1 MKMNLKKD
9 KLSRSFLWCLFFG
22 VCVLVSS
29 CLLDASLINS
39 GIIAN
44 ILQSLHI
51 PSVDADYRGWLVVL
65 FTTVLSL
72 GNFYAILLE
81 RNLAKKQGKTL
92 SDDRWFT
99 ISLATGLGLFI
110 LMVQVDVLSL
120 LPLTMDS
127 FKNAMIFLGSSYL
140 FGLFIFVAL
149 SLVILAIYY
158 FLRKIIQDSIDK
170 ELSLGNIAG
179 NADNEK
185 IEEKGEEEAMQTK
198 EEIFPGLCY
207 VDSEFENKKPLEIKN
222 TEISLKDFVSRFR
235 LYLAQEE
242 KLYFE
247 ETILREF
254 IAGMASSHLIILEGL
269 SGTGKSSLARHISSF
284 IGEQSYFESVQA
296 SWHDNTSILGYY
308 NDFSK
313 RYKETEFL
321 KRLYEFTYRPNEVN
335 IMVLDEVN
343 ISRIEY
349 YFADFLSILEYP
361 ADLWKV
367 KIMELPFGFVPP
379 HHLQNGF
386 VRIPNNTWFI
396 GTANKDD
403 STYTI
408 TDKVYDRAISIS
420 FNNINTPFEVKEEIK
435 PLNISFDYLNG
446 LFDEAK
452 NNKANQLSD
461 KDIETFQKITNYI
474 YETFDIAFGNR
485 VWNQIVTFVP
495 VFIACG
501 GTKLEALDFLLAR
514 KYLYKLQG
522 RYESY
527 IKPGVLNLQNM
538 IRASYGQ
545 NSFKQTDRL
554 LNNILRKL

>member
-1 MKMNLKKD
+1 MKLNLRNN
-9 KLSRSFLWCLFFG
+9 KLSRSFIWCIFYG
-22 VCVLVSS
+22 ICVLVSA
-29 CLLDASLINS
+29 CLLDTSLTNS
-39 GIIAN
+39 GLFAN
-44 ILQSLHI
+44 IRDSFNI
-51 PSVDADYRGWLVVL
+51 PAIDADYRGWLVVF
-65 FTTVLSL
+65 FTTFLLLV
-72 GNFYAILLE
+72 NFFAILLE
-81 RNLAKKQGKTL
+81 KNLAAKQGKDL
-92 SDDRWFT
+92 SDDRWFI
-99 ISLATGLGLFI
+99 ISLITGLGLFI
-110 LMVQVDVLSL
+110 LMIQVDVLSL
-120 LPLTMDS
+120 LPLTLDS

-140 FGLFIFVAL
+140 FGLFLFIVL
-149 SLVILAIYY
+149 TVVILAIYY
-158 FLRKIIQDSIDK
+158 FLRKIIKDSIKDNINNQA
-170 ELSLGNIAG
+170 SLETIN
-179 NADNEK
+179 NQK
-185 IEEKGEEEAMQTK
+185 LEEGENNMQTK
-198 EEIFPGLCY
+198 EEVFPGLCY

-222 TEISLKDFVSRFR
+222 TEINLKDFVSLFR

-242 KLYFE
+242 KLYFD

-269 SGTGKSSLARHISSF
+269 SGTGKSSLARYISSF

-296 SWHDNTSILGYY
+296 SWHDNTAILGYY

-313 RYKETEFL
+313 KYKETEFL
-321 KRLYEFTYRPNEVN
+321 KRLYEFTYRPNEIN

-361 ADLWKV
+361 TDLWKV

-379 HHLQNGF
+379 YHLQNGF
-386 VRIPNNTWFI
+386 VKIPNNTWFI

-420 FNNINTPFEVKEEIK
+420 FNNINIPFEVKEEIK
-435 PLNISFDYLNG
+435 PLHISYDYLNN
-446 LFDEAK
+446 LFNEAK
-452 NNKANQLSD
+452 NNKNYQLSS
-461 KDIETFQKITNYI
+461 KDIEDFQKITNYI
-474 YETFDIAFGNR
+474 YDTFDIAFGNR
-485 VWNQIVTFVP
+485 VWNQIITFVP

-527 IKPGVLNLQNM
+527 IKPGVLNLKNM
-538 IRASYGQ
+538 ISSTYG
-545 NSFKQTDRL
+545 NNNFKQTNRL
-554 LNNILRKL
+554 LDNIIRKL

>member
-1 MKMNLKKD
+1 MKLNLRNN
-9 KLSRSFLWCLFFG
+9 KLSRSFIWCIFYG
-22 VCVLVSS
+22 ICVLVSA
-29 CLLDASLINS
+29 CLLDTSLTNS
-39 GIIAN
+39 GLFAN
-44 ILQSLHI
+44 IRDSFNI
-51 PSVDADYRGWLVVL
+51 PAIDADYRGWLVVF
-65 FTTVLSL
+65 FTTFLLLV
-72 GNFYAILLE
+72 NFFAILLE
-81 RNLAKKQGKTL
+81 KNLAAKQGKDL
-92 SDDRWFT
+92 SDDRWFI
-99 ISLATGLGLFI
+99 ISLITGLGLFI

-120 LPLTMDS
+120 LPLTLDS

-140 FGLFIFVAL
+140 FGLFLFIVL
-149 SLVILAIYY
+149 TVVILAIYY
-158 FLRKIIQDSIDK
+158 FLRKIIKDSIKDNINNQA
-170 ELSLGNIAG
+170 SLETIN
-179 NADNEK
+179 NQK
-185 IEEKGEEEAMQTK
+185 LEEGENNMQTK
-198 EEIFPGLCY
+198 EEVFPGLCY

-222 TEISLKDFVSRFR
+222 TEINLKDFVSLFR

-242 KLYFE
+242 KLYFD

-269 SGTGKSSLARHISSF
+269 SGTGKSSLARYISSF

-296 SWHDNTSILGYY
+296 SWHDNTAILGYY

-313 RYKETEFL
+313 KYKETEFL
-321 KRLYEFTYRPNEVN
+321 KRLYEFTYRPNEIN

-361 ADLWKV
+361 TDLWKV

-379 HHLQNGF
+379 YHLQNGF
-386 VRIPNNTWFI
+386 VKIPNNTWFI

-420 FNNINTPFEVKEEIK
+420 FNNINIPFEVKEEIK
-435 PLNISFDYLNG
+435 PLHISYDYLNN
-446 LFDEAK
+446 LFNEAK
-452 NNKANQLSD
+452 NNKDYQLNS
-461 KDIETFQKITNYI
+461 KDIEDFQKITNYI
-474 YETFDIAFGNR
+474 YDTFDIAFGNR
-485 VWNQIVTFVP
+485 VWNQIITFVP

-527 IKPGVLNLQNM
+527 IKPGVLNLKNM
-538 IRASYGQ
+538 ISSTYG
-545 NSFKQTDRL
+545 NNNFKQTNRL
-554 LNNILRKL
+554 LDNIIRKL

>member
-1 MKMNLKKD
+1 MKLNLRNN
-9 KLSRSFLWCLFFG
+9 KLSRSFVWCIFYG
-22 VCVLVSS
+22 ICVLVSA
-29 CLLDASLINS
+29 CLLDTSLTNS
-39 GIIAN
+39 GLFAN
-44 ILQSLHI
+44 IRDSFNI
-51 PSVDADYRGWLVVL
+51 PAIDADYRGWLVVF
-65 FTTVLSL
+65 FTTFLLLV
-72 GNFYAILLE
+72 NFFAILLE
-81 RNLAKKQGKTL
+81 KNLAAKQGKDL
-92 SDDRWFT
+92 SDDRWFI
-99 ISLATGLGLFI
+99 ISLITGLGLFI

-120 LPLTMDS
+120 LPLTLDS

-140 FGLFIFVAL
+140 FGLFLFIVL
-149 SLVILAIYY
+149 TVVILAIYY
-158 FLRKIIQDSIDK
+158 FLRKIIKDSIKDNINNQA
-170 ELSLGNIAG
+170 SLETIN
-179 NADNEK
+179 NQK
-185 IEEKGEEEAMQTK
+185 LEEGENNMQTK
-198 EEIFPGLCY
+198 EEVFPGLCY

-222 TEISLKDFVSRFR
+222 TEINLKDFVSLFR

-242 KLYFE
+242 KLYFD

-269 SGTGKSSLARHISSF
+269 SGTGKSSLARYISSF

-296 SWHDNTSILGYY
+296 SWHDNTAILGYY

-313 RYKETEFL
+313 KYKETEFL

-361 ADLWKV
+361 TDLWKV

-379 HHLQNGF
+379 YHLQNGF
-386 VRIPNNTWFI
+386 VKIPNNTWFI

-420 FNNINTPFEVKEEIK
+420 FNNINIPFEVKEEIK
-435 PLNISFDYLNG
+435 PLHISYDYLNN
-446 LFDEAK
+446 LFNEAK
-452 NNKANQLSD
+452 NNKNYQLSS
-461 KDIETFQKITNYI
+461 KDIEDFQKITNYI
-474 YETFDIAFGNR
+474 YDTFDIAFGNR
-485 VWNQIVTFVP
+485 VWNQIITFVP

-527 IKPGVLNLQNM
+527 IKPGVLNLKNM
-538 IRASYGQ
+538 ISSTYG
-545 NSFKQTDRL
+545 NNNFKQTNRL
-554 LNNILRKL
+554 LDNIIRKL

>member
-1 MKMNLKKD
+1 MKLNLRNN
-9 KLSRSFLWCLFFG
+9 KLSRSFIWCIFYG
-22 VCVLVSS
+22 ICVLVSA
-29 CLLDASLINS
+29 CLLDTSLTNS
-39 GIIAN
+39 GLFAN
-44 ILQSLHI
+44 IRDSFNI
-51 PSVDADYRGWLVVL
+51 PAIDADYRGWLVVF
-65 FTTVLSL
+65 FTTFLLLV
-72 GNFYAILLE
+72 NFFAILLE
-81 RNLAKKQGKTL
+81 KNLAAKQGKDL
-92 SDDRWFT
+92 SDDRWFI
-99 ISLATGLGLFI
+99 ISLITGLGLFI

-120 LPLTMDS
+120 LPLTLDS

-140 FGLFIFVAL
+140 FGLFLFIVL
-149 SLVILAIYY
+149 TVVILAIYY
-158 FLRKIIQDSIDK
+158 FLRKIIKDSIKDNINNQA
-170 ELSLGNIAG
+170 SLETIN
-179 NADNEK
+179 NQK
-185 IEEKGEEEAMQTK
+185 LEEGENNMQTK
-198 EEIFPGLCY
+198 EEVFPGLCY

-222 TEISLKDFVSRFR
+222 TEINLKDFVSLFR

-242 KLYFE
+242 KLYFD

-269 SGTGKSSLARHISSF
+269 SGTGKSSLARYISSF

-296 SWHDNTSILGYY
+296 SWHDNTAILGYY

-313 RYKETEFL
+313 KYKETEFL

-361 ADLWKV
+361 TDLWKV

-379 HHLQNGF
+379 YHLQNGF
-386 VRIPNNTWFI
+386 VKIPNNTWFI

-420 FNNINTPFEVKEEIK
+420 FNNINIPFEVKEEIK
-435 PLNISFDYLNG
+435 PLHISYDYLNN
-446 LFDEAK
+446 LFNEAK
-452 NNKANQLSD
+452 NNKDYQLNS
-461 KDIETFQKITNYI
+461 KDIEDFQKITNYI
-474 YETFDIAFGNR
+474 YDTFDIAFGNR
-485 VWNQIVTFVP
+485 VWNQIITFVP

-527 IKPGVLNLQNM
+527 IKPGVLNLKNM
-538 IRASYGQ
+538 ISSTYG
-545 NSFKQTDRL
+545 NNNFKQTNRL
-554 LNNILRKL
+554 LDNIIRKL